1 MKCVSCETEIN
12 PKWKHAIDINV
23 CPFCGQHI
31 MEEHLKNCVTALA
44 AAMEAM
50 AKYPEQLNDW
60 LLSNHNYIKTDSPD
74 LKSYLPKEAFREIK
88 KVLDE
93 EEFQEKKKSVV
104 KIKTLTEDGDVI
116 EQDVVVEKMTTD
128 DRTQTF
134 HDRANNM
141 LKQEKAVD
149 GEPKSVAHKTKDL
162 KAMAE
167 KIKRDAATQAKGEG
181 GMASMISKEMMAEA
195 DPESVA
201 EFQSMIASGDIVSSS
216 LPPTSDGDDDDIPDV
231 VLAMANMKKTGGGGA
246 DGGANEKD
254 LRALANMQA
263 KIQGGARRLNSGK
276 GSFSRG

>member
-23 CPFCGQHI
+23 CPFCGKHI

-50 AKYPEQLNDW
+50 AKYPEQLDDW

-74 LKSYLPKEAFREIK
+74 LKSYLPKEAFKEIR

-104 KIKTLTEDGDVI
+104 KIKTITEDGDVV
-116 EQDVVVEKMTTD
+116 EQDVVVEKMATD

-149 GEPKSVAHKTKDL
+149 GDPKSVAAKTKDL
-162 KAMAE
+162 RAVAE
-167 KIKRDAATQAKGEG
+167 KIKKEVALSSKAEG
-181 GMASMISKEMMAEA
+181 GVASMMSKEMMAEA
-195 DPESVA
+195 DPEAVA
-201 EFQSMIASGDIVSSS
+201 EFQSMIATGDIVSSS
-216 LPPTSDGDDDDIPDV
+216 LPAASDGDDDEIPSV
-231 VLAMANMKKTGGGGA
+231 VLAMANMKKSGGA

-263 KIQGGARRLNSGK
+263 KVQGGAKRLNSGK

>member
-23 CPFCGQHI
+23 CPFCGKHI
-31 MEEHLKNCVTALA
+31 MEEHLKNCLTTLA
-44 AAMEAM
+44 AAMDAM
-50 AKYPEQLNDW
+50 MKYPEQLDDW

-74 LKSYLPKEAFREIK
+74 LKQYLPKEVFKEIRK
-88 KVLDE
+88 ELDE
-93 EEFQEKKKSVV
+93 QEFQEKKKSVV

-149 GEPKSVAHKTKDL
+149 GDPKSVAAKTRDL

-167 KIKRDAATQAKGEG
+167 KIKREAAGQAQAEG

-195 DPESVA
+195 DPEAVR
-201 EFQSMIASGDIVSSS
+201 EFQSLIASGDIVSSS
-216 LPPTSDGDDDDIPDV
+216 LPATADGDDDDIPDV
-231 VLAMANMKKTGGGGA
+231 VLAMANMKKTGSK

-254 LRALANMQA
+254 LHALAKMQA
-263 KIQGGARRLNSGK
+263 KAQGASKRLGAGK

>member
-23 CPFCGQHI
+23 CPFCGKHI

-44 AAMEAM
+44 AAMDAM
-50 AKYPEQLNDW
+50 SKYPEQLDDW

-74 LKSYLPKEAFREIK
+74 LKSYLPKEAFKEIR

-104 KIKTLTEDGDVI
+104 KIKTRDEEGNVV
-116 EQDVVVEKMTTD
+116 EQEVVVEKMATD

-149 GEPKSVAHKTKDL
+149 GDPKSVAAKTKDL
-162 KAMAE
+162 RAVAE
-167 KIKRDAATQAKGEG
+167 KIKKEVALSSKAEG
-181 GMASMISKEMMAEA
+181 GVASMMSKEMMAEA
-195 DPESVA
+195 DPEAVA
-201 EFQSMIASGDIVSSS
+201 EFQSMIATGDIVSSS
-216 LPPTSDGDDDDIPDV
+216 LPAASDGDDDEIPSV
-231 VLAMANMKKTGGGGA
+231 VLAMANMKKSGGA

-263 KIQGGARRLNSGK
+263 KVQGGAKRLNSGK

>member
-12 PKWKHAIDINV
+12 PKWKHAIDMNV
-23 CPFCGQHI
+23 CPFCGKHI
-31 MEEHLKNCVTALA
+31 MEEHLKNCITALST
-44 AAMEAM
+44 AMDAM
-50 AKYPEQLNDW
+50 LKYQEQLDDW
-60 LLSNHNYIKTDSPD
+60 MLSNHNYIKTDSPN
-74 LKSYLPKEAFREIK
+74 LAAYMPKEAIK
-88 KVLDE
+88 EMRKVLDE

-104 KIKTLTEDGDVI
+104 KIKTLDGDGQVV
-116 EQDVVVEKMTTD
+116 EQEVVVEKMATD

-149 GEPKSVAHKTKDL
+149 GDPKSVAERTKDL

-167 KIKRDAATQAKGEG
+167 KIKREAAISAKAEG

-195 DPESVA
+195 DPEDVA
-201 EFQSMIASGDIVSSS
+201 AFQSLINSGDIVASS
-216 LPPTSDGDDDDIPDV
+216 LPAASDGDDDEIPSV
-231 VLAMANMKKTGGGGA
+231 VLQMAAMKKGGNAG
-246 DGGANEKD
+246 GGANEKD

-263 KIQGGARRLNSGK
+263 KVQNSAKRLGK

>member
-23 CPFCGQHI
+23 CPFCGKHI

-44 AAMEAM
+44 AAMDAM
-50 AKYPEQLNDW
+50 AKYPEQLDDW

-74 LKSYLPKEAFREIK
+74 LKSYLPKEAFKEIR

-93 EEFQEKKKSVV
+93 EEFQEKKKSIV
-104 KIKTLTEDGDVI
+104 KIKTRDEDGNVI
-116 EQDVVVEKMTTD
+116 EQDVEVEKMATD

-149 GEPKSVAHKTKDL
+149 GDPKSVAAKTKDL
-162 KAMAE
+162 RAVAE
-167 KIKRDAATQAKGEG
+167 KIKKEVALASKAEG
-181 GMASMISKEMMAEA
+181 GVASMMSKEMMAEA
-195 DPESVA
+195 DPEAVA
-201 EFQSMIASGDIVSSS
+201 EFQSMIATGDIVSSS
-216 LPPTSDGDDDDIPDV
+216 LPAASDGDDDEIPSV
-231 VLAMANMKKTGGGGA
+231 VLAMANMKKSGGA

-263 KIQGGARRLNSGK
+263 KVQGGAKRLNSGK

>member
-23 CPFCGQHI
+23 CPFCGKHI

-50 AKYPEQLNDW
+50 AKYPEQLDDW
-60 LLSNHNYIKTDSPD
+60 MLSNHNYIKTDSPN
-74 LKSYLPKEAFREIK
+74 LKAYLPKEVFHEIRK
-88 KVLDE
+88 ELDE
-93 EEFQEKKKSVV
+93 QDFQEKKKSVV

-116 EQDVVVEKMTTD
+116 EQDVVVEKMTSD
-128 DRTQTF
+128 DRTQLF

-149 GEPKSVAHKTKDL
+149 GDPKSVAHKTKDL

-167 KIKRDAATQAKGEG
+167 KIKREASAQAKGEG

-216 LPPTSDGDDDDIPDV
+216 LPATSDGDDDEIPDV
-231 VLAMANMKKTGGGGA
+231 VLAMASMKKTGA

-254 LRALANMQA
+254 LHALAKMQSKA
-263 KIQGGARRLNSGK
+263 QGASKRLNAGK